1 MVAQDRARGI
11 HVGARRYAAMR
22 YAEGGANG
30 GDGVRG
36 RGTRVQRAFRP
47 YRNLQRDSCR
57 HPERRCRRAGSCNW
71 HISCCIEIMRIGMMH
86 GSGLFRE
93 RRECVP
99 VIEIVAGK
107 STDDGVRARA
117 AE

>member
-1 MVAQDRARGI
+1 
-11 HVGARRYAAMR
+11 
-22 YAEGGANG
+22 
-30 GDGVRG
+30 
-36 RGTRVQRAFRP
+36 
-47 YRNLQRDSCR
+47 
-57 HPERRCRRAGSCNW
+57 
-71 HISCCIEIMRIGMMH
+71 MRIGMMH